1 MSTSPEKTCRVSV
14 NPNRRSSIWWD
25 YARARFDA
33 PASLAPLLAF
43 FGAEE
48 VRVDADDVGAIRSW
62 AARVP
67 DWDDEEPPILIGN
80 P

>member
-1 MSTSPEKTCRVSV
+1 MSTSPEKTYRVSV
-14 NPNRRSSIWWD
+14 NPDHRSSTWWD

-33 PASLAPLLAF
+33 PASLAPLLAV
-43 FGAEE
+43 FGADE
-48 VRVDADDVGAIRSW
+48 VRVDTDDAVVIRRW

-67 DWDDEEPPILIGN
+67 GWDDEEPPILIGN